1 MKKTGKSSG
10 KIPERVIV
18 DSDTLK
24 KIGLNIVQQ
33 LKDGKIPSVNIP
45 SRTSNNLVY
54 DAANQYYVIGDQKI
68 NRSAGNIRHIKLLA
82 QFLKVAWF
90 CKDLVKQGNR
100 HVTKREL
107 YYISESWGE
116 AFKFDEQPECD
127 NVVEDVEAVI
137 GRPREDFNVIPD
149 NRGSIYGDISLRY
162 KTPGGAEKTIN
173 CLDTPD
179 GQSIGPRIC
188 EGQIQ
193 KVNADKVIAIE
204 TGGMYNRLMEEEAHK
219 KFNAILIHTAGQAP
233 RSTRRLIKR
242 VSEENNLPV
251 YIFCD
256 SDPFGL
262 HIAMVIIAGS
272 AKSAHV
278 NHKLATPKAQWLG
291 TTATDIT
298 KYKLRSDKLRP
309 LDIKR
314 LDELKKDPRYKDDAR
329 MQKELQ
335 TWIKLGKKAEQQAL
349 LRYGFRFVVDE
360 YLPAKL
366 KELKAPGFR

>member
-1 MKKTGKSSG
+1 MSKRPEKTRA
-10 KIPERVIV
+10 PEKVMV
-18 DSDTLK
+18 DAETLK
-24 KIGLNIVQQ
+24 KIGQGIVQQ
-33 LKDGKIPSVNIP
+33 IKEGKVPSVSIP

-54 DAANQYYVIGDQKI
+54 DPSNQYYVIGNQKI
-68 NRSAGNIRHIKLLA
+68 SRSAGNIRHIKLLA

-90 CKDLVKQGNR
+90 CKDLVKEGNK

-127 NVVEDVEAVI
+127 NVVEDIEAVI
-137 GRPREDFNVIPD
+137 GRPREDFNIIPD
-149 NRGSIYGDISLRY
+149 NRGSIYGDITIKYRSPSG
-162 KTPGGAEKTIN
+162 KFNTIN

-188 EGQIQ
+188 EGEIQ
-193 KVNADKVIAIE
+193 KVSADKVIAIE

-219 KFNAILIHTAGQAP
+219 KFNAILVHTAGQAP

-242 VSEENNLPV
+242 ISEENNIPV

-309 LDIKR
+309 LDFKR
-314 LDELKKDPRYKDDAR
+314 LEELKKDPRYKDDAR

-335 TWIKLGKKAEQQAL
+335 TWVKLGKKAEQQAL

-360 YLPAKL
+360 YLPDKL